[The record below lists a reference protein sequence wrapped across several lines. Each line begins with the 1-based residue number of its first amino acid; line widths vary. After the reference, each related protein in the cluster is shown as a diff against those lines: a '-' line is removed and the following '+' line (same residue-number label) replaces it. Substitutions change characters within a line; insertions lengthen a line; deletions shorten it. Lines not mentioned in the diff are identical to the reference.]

1 MLPRFARQSV
11 NILTPV
17 LIEERGETVE
27 DWSDPV
33 RSTVTGCSVQ
43 PGNGGADFEHADS
56 LTADYTVYLPPET
69 VLPVESFRVELST
82 TSGQFT
88 LMGEPQPWK
97 FGMRVDHLRIRLE
110 RRRDG
115 V

>member
-1 MLPRFARQSV
+1 MLPSFARQTV
-11 NILTPV
+11 NVLTPV
-17 LIEERGETVE
+17 LIEERGEFVE
-27 DWSDPV
+27 DWSTPAV
-33 RSTVTGCSVQ
+33 QVVTGCSVQ

-56 LTADYTVYLPPET
+56 STADYTVYMPPET
-69 VLPVESFRVELST
+69 VLPDESFRVELPT
-82 TSGQFT
+82 ASGQFI

-97 FGMRVDHLRIRLE
+97 FGMRVDNIRIRLE

>member
-1 MLPRFARQSV
+1 MLPSFALQTV
-11 NILTPV
+11 TILTPA
-17 LIEERGETVE
+17 LIEERGEVVE

-33 RSTVTGCSVQ
+33 VQEISGCSVQ

-69 VLPVESFRVELST
+69 VLPDDSFRVELPT
-82 TSGQFT
+82 TSGQFV
-88 LMGEPQPWK
+88 LLGEPQPWK
-97 FGMRVDHLRIRLE
+97 FGMRVDNIRIRLE